1 MRLTY
6 SILLVPGLL
15 ALYSSMSCILIP
27 EFLASQTME
36 DAAVQETR
44 KPETNHFV
52 NISQKAF
59 LETRDKKDPWAHR
72 SPRYPRQETEGSDS
86 YHWEHS
92 LEIPLPEYTRGIY
105 LSNSTARSKERM
117 EYFLRKAETHG
128 LNTLVL
134 DVQNRMIPQEI
145 IAMIKRANIFPV
157 ARVVVE
163 EGGLKQKNFSEEHIQ
178 KILGLIRDS
187 AAQGFQEVQLDY
199 IRYADIDNLLGL
211 SLSYK
216 YRVIRSLLERAK
228 QVANENHVFLSADL
242 FGRVTLNRHD
252 QIGQRLELFGSYTQ
266 TIYPMLYPSHYTNDN
281 LRIAQPYKTVREGI
295 EKSKE
300 RLPQNRVVAYIQGFN
315 MKVSPSRLS
324 FVDYIKA
331 QIRAC
336 KDSAG
341 DGWVIW
347 NSRND
352 YHASFKAM
360 ERYAGEKENRALQS
374 DI

>member
-27 EFLASQTME
+27 DFLVSEPKEGTV
-36 DAAVQETR
+36 VQETKR
-44 KPETNHFV
+44 SETNRFA
-52 NISQKAF
+52 NISQGSF
-59 LETRDKKDPWAHR
+59 PDTRDKKNPWVR
-72 SPRYPRQETEGSDS
+72 SSSTNQETEGGDLLD
-86 YHWEHS
+86 WEYS
-92 LEIPLPEYTRGIY
+92 LNIPLPEYTRGIY
-105 LSNSTARSKERM
+105 LSNSIARSKERM
-117 EYFLRKAETHG
+117 EYFLRKAKTHG

-134 DVQNRMIPQEI
+134 DVQSRMVPREI

-157 ARVVVE
+157 ARVVVA
-163 EGGLKQKNFSEEHIQ
+163 EGGLRRKNFSEEHTQ
-178 KILGLIRDS
+178 KILRLIKDS

-211 SLSYK
+211 SLSHK

-228 QVANENHVFLSADL
+228 QAANANHIFLSADL
-242 FGRVTLNRHD
+242 FGRVTLNRND
-252 QIGQRLELFGSYTQ
+252 QIGQRLELFGAYTQ

-281 LRIAQPYKTVREGI
+281 PRISQPYQTVREGI
-295 EKSKE
+295 EKSKQ

-315 MKVSPSRLS
+315 IKVRPSRLS
-324 FVDYIKA
+324 FVDYIKE

-336 KDSAG
+336 KDSG
-341 DGWVIW
+341 GNGWIIW

-352 YHASFKAM
+352 YHASFEAM
-360 ERYAGEKENRALQS
+360 EQYASERESPALGQKF
-374 DI
+374 